1 MSSARLPLV
10 VLSLLWFLVI
20 PFGCTGKGPDP
31 AKKAAVAAGPAEAV
45 QTTAV
50 VQAGPRELATV
61 TGPVKMQVLPQF
73 ELLDR
78 RGPSLEFHVLIR
90 LRGEGEVTGERP
102 PLDLA
107 VVLDRSG
114 SMAGDKLLAVKQ
126 ATLDLLKE
134 LRPIDHLTVIA
145 YDDEIEVLTER
156 LAVDPAGLERAR
168 AAVLAIG
175 ERGGTALG
183 PGLFRG
189 LEILEAAKRAE
200 RELAHVMLLSDG
212 QANVGEKN
220 PDVLGARAGEG
231 FRRGVSVST
240 LGVGLDY
247 NEDLM
252 TKLADQGG
260 GRYHFIQ
267 GTDAIPKV
275 LTDEFAGLVAT
286 VGSSVTL
293 ELRPAP
299 GVKVARVY
307 GYPAREEQG
316 VTKIP
321 VGSLAAQQQR
331 EIVVRLHVDFGTGGD
346 EAALGVLAL
355 AGNDQTKQ
363 GQRFQGEL
371 AAAVRTSTDEAEIRR
386 SEKTEVTV
394 RVAEVESAAK
404 LEEAARAVDSG
415 NYDQARQVLQASL
428 QQLEAQDKATPS
440 PKLKQQIAE
449 MKEADAGL
457 DMARQSVEQEKIYK
471 KQAKSK
477 AYNLAK

>member
-20 PFGCTGKGPDP
+20 PLGCTGKGPDP
-31 AKKAAVAAGPAEAV
+31 VKKTAVAAGPAEAV

-90 LRGEGEVTGERP
+90 LRGEGEVTGARP

-114 SMAGDKLLAVKQ
+114 SMAGDKLLAAKQ

-183 PGLFRG
+183 PGLLRG

-260 GRYHFIQ
+260 GRYHFIP

-371 AAAVRTSTDEAEIRR
+371 AAAVRTSADEAAIRR

-457 DMARQSVEQEKIYK
+457 DVARQSVEQEKIYK